1 MPWPNIEAT
10 LLAAAPSARPVRP
23 RSPSAAAA
31 GQATPKVAAEHL

>member
-23 RSPSAAAA
+23 RSLSAAA